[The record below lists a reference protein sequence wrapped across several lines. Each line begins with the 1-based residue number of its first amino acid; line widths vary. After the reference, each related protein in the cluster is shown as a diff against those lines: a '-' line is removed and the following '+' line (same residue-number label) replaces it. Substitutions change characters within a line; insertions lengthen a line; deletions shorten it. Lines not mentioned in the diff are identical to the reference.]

1 MLITLKNEQL
11 ELTVNS
17 FGAEMNALKDSSGK
31 DILWTG
37 NPDVW
42 KFHAPVLFPHCGKI
56 KDAFVLIENK
66 SFPLKSNGFARDL
79 EFSVINQSENSVV
92 FELVQN
98 EYTLER
104 FPYKFS
110 LQVKYE
116 LINNQ
121 VFFES
126 TVKNTDEKEFLFS
139 IGSHSGFCCP
149 RNEGESIEDYQI
161 EFEKKEP
168 LETIPCYENGF
179 LANDLDGK
187 CPFSKLYGEVQPGII
202 PLKADYFGNGH
213 LFTNITS
220 DWVGLRNK
228 IDNSLIKVNT
238 KNYPNVMLWQNAG
251 KPHFICIEPW
261 YGMPD
266 PDNTNHQWTEKP
278 GLVSLLPGKS
288 FSCNQSI
295 WVE

>member
-1 MLITLKNEQL
+1 M
-11 ELTVNS
+11 
-17 FGAEMNALKDSSGK
+17 
-31 DILWTG
+31 
-37 NPDVW
+37 
-42 KFHAPVLFPHCGKI
+42 
-56 KDAFVLIENK
+56 
-66 SFPLKSNGFARDL
+66 
-79 EFSVINQSENSVV
+79 
-92 FELVQN
+92 
-98 EYTLER
+98 
-104 FPYKFS
+104 
-110 LQVKYE
+110 
-116 LINNQ
+116 
-121 VFFES
+121 
-126 TVKNTDEKEFLFS
+126 
-139 IGSHSGFCCP
+139 
-149 RNEGESIEDYQI
+149 
-161 EFEKKEP
+161 
-168 LETIPCYENGF
+168 ETIPCCENGF

-288 FSCNQSI
+288 FSSNQSI